1 MLLLSTVVWFF
12 LFDIN
17 LNVEK
22 KLLTAPAC
30 RLGMDVWILLVGYNE
45 VSSSSSL

>member
-22 KLLTAPAC
+22 KASYCPSMQGWGWL
-30 RLGMDVWILLVGYNE
+30 DVDYTCWL
-45 VSSSSSL
+45 